1 MWTRKGILA
10 AGGAAVAAAAAGCGG
25 EDDDERRRQMRTA
38 ADLEIVRFLLQVERV
53 TSAFWQEAA
62 RRDAL
67 APVNAANLTA
77 DIARNEQGHVD
88 ILVRYERR
96 LAGQEETQTTP
107 APTTDFAPVFAAGP
121 SEVLRTGAG
130 LANLAASAYMGQLNR
145 VQDRTLLGSMLAIH
159 TVEGRHGAAVNRAA
173 GQTDQIF
180 PDGAFAEP
188 ATMAQVRSRL
198 RRYAT

>member
-1 MWTRKGILA
+1 MLTRKGILV
-10 AGGAAVAAAAAGCGG
+10 AGGAAVAAAAGCGG
-25 EDDDERRRQMRTA
+25 EDDAERQRQMRTA

-77 DIARNEQGHVD
+77 DVARNEQGHVD
-88 ILVRYERR
+88 ILERYERR
-96 LAGQEETQTTP
+96 LAGEGTQTTP
-107 APTTDFAPVFAAGP
+107 APTTDFGPVFAAGP
-121 SEVLRTGAG
+121 TEVLRTGAG

-145 VQDRTLLGSMLAIH
+145 VEDRTLLGSMLAIH
-159 TVEGRHGAAVNRAA
+159 TVEGRHAAALNRAA

-180 PDGAFAEP
+180 VDGAFAEP

>member
-1 MWTRKGILA
+1 MLTRKGILV
-10 AGGAAVAAAAAGCGG
+10 AGGAAVAAAAGCGG
-25 EDDDERRRQMRTA
+25 EDDAERQRQMRTA

-67 APVNAANLTA
+67 ASVNAANLTA
-77 DIARNEQGHVD
+77 DVARNEQGHVD
-88 ILVRYERR
+88 ILERYERR
-96 LAGQEETQTTP
+96 LAGEGTQTTP
-107 APTTDFAPVFAAGP
+107 APTTDFGPVFAAGP
-121 SEVLRTGAG
+121 NEVLRTGAG

-159 TVEGRHGAAVNRAA
+159 TVEGRHAAAVNRAA
-173 GQTDQIF
+173 GQLDQIF
-180 PDGAFAEP
+180 VDGAFAEP
-188 ATMAQVRSRL
+188 ATMARVRSRL